1 MLREGLSHCFLP
13 KWGCYNS
20 NDQRMA
26 TTGNKKRTGKDF
38 DLEHF
43 FDLSPDLLCIAGYD
57 GYFKKIN
64 PAVSKLLGY
73 TNEELLAKPIHE
85 FIYHEDRDITATL
98 RDELLNDIPLLNFEN
113 RYVAKSGEIVWLH
126 WTSMPISNDKVVFAI
141 AKNITAKKKQE
152 ADRNLLLTNL
162 TKLNDDLKQL
172 AYMTSHDLRTPVGNL
187 LSVFSL
193 LDVSKIQD
201 EETLEFIGILK
212 TTTDSLKNTLNSY
225 VDALV
230 EKNRSDVNVEEL
242 DLNGCLNAVL
252 QSMQS
257 IIKNSN
263 AVITADF
270 SKVKT
275 VMFNKAY
282 LESIFLNLISNSIKY
297 AKPNSVPVISITS
310 KRHTRGTQLIFA
322 DEGLGFDLKKVKGKI
337 FGFNQKFHE
346 NADSKGIG
354 LYLVYNHITSLGGS
368 ISIKSK
374 VNEGT
379 KFTLSFK
386 K

>member
-1 MLREGLSHCFLP
+1 
-13 KWGCYNS
+13 
-20 NDQRMA
+20 MA
-26 TTGNKKRTGKDF
+26 TTGNKKRTDKDF
-38 DLEHF
+38 NLEHF

-85 FIYHEDRDITATL
+85 FIYHEDRDITASL
-98 RDELLNDIPLLNFEN
+98 RDKLLNDIPLLNFEN

-126 WTSMPISNDKVVFAI
+126 WTSMPISDDKVVFAI

-193 LDVSKIQD
+193 LDVSKIED

-212 TTTDSLKNTLNSY
+212 TTTNSLKNTLNSY

-230 EKNRSDVNVEEL
+230 EKNRSDINVEEL

-263 AVITADF
+263 AAITADF

-297 AKPNSVPVISITS
+297 AKPNSVPVVSITS
-310 KRHTRGTQLIFA
+310 KRHSRGTQLIFS
-322 DEGLGFDLKKVKGKI
+322 DEGVGFDLNKVKE
-337 FGFNQKFHE
+337 KFL
-346 NADSKGIG
+346 DSTRSSMKTPTVRG
-354 LYLVYNHITSLGGS
+354 
-368 ISIKSK
+368 
-374 VNEGT
+374 
-379 KFTLSFK
+379 
-386 K
+386 

>member
-1 MLREGLSHCFLP
+1 
-13 KWGCYNS
+13 
-20 NDQRMA
+20 MA
-26 TTGNKKRTGKDF
+26 TTGNKKGSDENFNIER
-38 DLEHF
+38 F

-85 FIYHEDRDITATL
+85 FIYHEDRDITARL
-98 RDELLNDIPLLNFEN
+98 RNNLLDDIPLLNFEN
-113 RYVAKSGEIVWLH
+113 RYVAKSGEIIWLH
-126 WTSMPISNDKVVFAI
+126 WTSMPISSDKVVFAI
-141 AKNITAKKKQE
+141 AKNITDKKKQE

-187 LSVFSL
+187 LSVFTL

-225 VDALV
+225 VDALID
-230 EKNRSDVNVEEL
+230 KNRSNVNVEEL
-242 DLNGCLNAVL
+242 DFNSCLSTVL
-252 QSMQS
+252 ESMRL
-257 IIKNSN
+257 IIKNSK

-275 VMFNKAY
+275 VIFNKAY
-282 LESIFLNLISNSIKY
+282 LESIFLNLITNSIKY
-297 AKPNSVPVISITS
+297 AKPDSVPTISITA
-310 KRHTRGTQLIFA
+310 KKHARGTQLIFA
-322 DEGLGFDLKKVKGKI
+322 DKGMGLDLKKVKGKI

-379 KFTLSFK
+379 KFTISFK